1 MKRRSEPS
9 IASGSD
15 LWVRF
20 RSAERDPL
28 TRSRQ
33 TSKASSYG
41 EARLLDAGRLEE
53 WLKLF
58 TEDGFYWIPM
68 VDESDPEI
76 EPSILYDDRAQLAQ
90 RVHQILHQ
98 PHYSQRPSSRTVHAV
113 SNVEVLQEEPANE
126 AVVGC
131 NVVVLEVRSGG
142 PEQLGLG
149 MQRAIAAR
157 CEYRLRNQGT
167 WFIQLK
173 KVLLI
178 DRDLPIYNLTFI
190 L

>member
-20 RSAERDPL
+20 RSGEGDPL
-28 TRSRQ
+28 KLSRQ
-33 TSKASSYG
+33 EAEDFLYA

-58 TEDGFYWIPM
+58 TEDGFYWIPI
-68 VDESDPEI
+68 VDDSDPEI

-98 PHYSQRPSSRTVHAV
+98 PHYSQKPSSRTVHV
-113 SNVEVLQEEPANE
+113 
-126 AVVGC
+126 
-131 NVVVLEVRSGG
+131 
-142 PEQLGLG
+142 
-149 MQRAIAAR
+149 
-157 CEYRLRNQGT
+157 
-167 WFIQLK
+167 
-173 KVLLI
+173 
-178 DRDLPIYNLTFI
+178 
-190 L
+190 

>member
-1 MKRRSEPS
+1 LGE
-9 IASGSD
+9 
-15 LWVRF
+15 
-20 RSAERDPL
+20 EDPL
-28 TRSRQ
+28 KLSRQ
-33 TSKASSYG
+33 EAEDFLYT
-41 EARLLDAGRLEE
+41 EARLLDEGRLEQ

-58 TEDGFYWIPM
+58 TDDGFYWIPI

-98 PHYSQRPSSRTVHAV
+98 PHYSQKPSSRTVHVV
-113 SNVEVLQEEPANE
+113 SNVEVFQEEPVSE
-126 AVVGC
+126 AVIVC
-131 NVVVLEVRSGG
+131 NVVVFEVRSGG

-157 CEYRLRNQGT
+157 CEYRLRNQET
-167 WFIQLK
+167 WLIHLK